1 MLKTPAFDDNPLQSP
16 ARSGSSVPAAP
27 RVKHFR
33 QVLLWPLRLMPVERP
48 GGGGSARAKPWQI
61 LRDLNSQAAAGNA
74 GPASP
79 WREQVEEYT
88 GAPDQ
93 FHERHYNEFVTF
105 LPYVQR
111 FLYGEGRTSRGPDA
125 LDKGREG
132 RGDGKGDGQSNGQG
146 RAGAQSGKNAG
157 HSEADSPM
165 RIFRRT
171 DVAQVRVQAKPG
183 EAPITLDIV
192 HTDLY
197 FFLDV
202 DLVLLNVEVS
212 ANDLSLAQAQE
223 ILYRFGRGY
232 PAGWDAQ
239 GLPLHCMANVEW
251 LGAQGEVLSRSDAQD
266 RDAFLTHVAQKRA
279 PRIAAHWG
287 FLLEPLVGDHSGR
300 EGLLRYRQIEYY
312 RMPLMGYLA
321 VDNPRALTRSDF
333 VRLALVTGAGAGDG
347 TFANEKNSPEDACST
362 LPYAEQHLADF
373 ETRYCYD
380 RFWAS
385 GGAAPNTRYLC
396 SGHSMIVVGEAR
408 SEFYGCRDRGVLA
421 QFRHQHFLLFLI
433 AHFQKA
439 SLLMFSDRLVEAL
452 KNLTIDDPGSVRR
465 FKRAIRA
472 SFEGFLRFTHRY
484 WFHEVAEQAQA
495 RALFHM
501 TASHL
506 GLDPLYLEVK
516 ERIADMNSYLDADSL
531 RRQANT
537 VVRLTVVTIF
547 GLIGTVTTG
556 FLGMNLLAEAEAPL
570 SRRITIFSVVF
581 VTTTALTIYTMA
593 KSKRLS
599 DFLDALS
606 DERLSVWQKAKSLAA
621 VWRAKGD

>member
-1 MLKTPAFDDNPLQSP
+1 MLNTTISDEIPSSTGLRPLEQ
-16 ARSGSSVPAAP
+16 P
-27 RVKHFR
+27 RVQHFR
-33 QVLLWPLRLMPVERP
+33 QVLLWPLRLMPVQGP
-48 GGGGSARAKPWQI
+48 GGAAHARPWQI
-61 LRDLNSQAAAGNA
+61 LRDLSAAAEA
-74 GPASP
+74 GKASP
-79 WREQVEEYT
+79 WREVVDEFT
-88 GAPDQ
+88 GSPDQ

-111 FLYGEGRTSRGPDA
+111 FLYGEGRTWRGAAGPTDSPPA
-125 LDKGREG
+125 N
-132 RGDGKGDGQSNGQG
+132 GK
-146 RAGAQSGKNAG
+146 
-157 HSEADSPM
+157 HTEADSPM
-165 RIFRRT
+165 RVFRRT
-171 DVAQVRVQAKPG
+171 DVTQVRVQARPAD
-183 EAPITLDIV
+183 APITLDIV

-251 LGAQGEVLSRSDAQD
+251 LDSQGTVLSRSDAQD
-266 RDAFLTHVAQKRA
+266 RDLFLTHVSQKRA

-300 EGLLRYRQIEYY
+300 EGQLRYRQIEYY
-312 RMPLMGYLA
+312 RMPLMGFLA

-333 VRLALVTGAGAGDG
+333 VRLALVTGAGDATQSSLLNGGDDSC
-347 TFANEKNSPEDACST
+347 NT

-396 SGHSMIVVGEAR
+396 SGHSMVVVGDAR

-439 SLLMFSDRLVEAL
+439 ALLMFSDRLVEAL

-501 TASHL
+501 TATHL
-506 GLDPLYLEVK
+506 GLDPLYAEVK

-556 FLGMNLLAEAEAPL
+556 FLGMNLLAEADAPL
-570 SRRITIFSVVF
+570 TRRITIFSIVF
-581 VTTTALTIYTMA
+581 VTTTALTIYTMS

-606 DERLSVWQKAKSLAA
+606 DERLSAWQKAKALTS